1 MAPRIQRIDKM
12 VGLMIAV
19 HGLLL
24 LFGWLEYKLFVIVWG
39 FMNCATYFY
48 LIIRVPLIIFIN
60 SLLVFKNVKY

>member
-39 FMNCATYFY
+39 FMNRATYFY

-60 SLLVFKNVKY
+60 SQLVFKNVKY